1 METINKLLNLYFA
14 GETTIEQERELKNYF
29 ASTNVAAE
37 HKAYIQLF
45 ETFAAEKSEKYPTH
59 LPKIKTQFIHKKQ
72 FIISIIST
80 AAAASVLLLLTIF
93 MPKTEENY
101 IVINGI
107 RIDDSQLALQ
117 TARSKIIEIS
127 EIIETR
133 MKPVKNINKINESL
147 KPLQKL
153 EDLNKTIQHT
163 FDKLNFKL

>member
-1 METINKLLNLYFA
+1 METINKLLNLYFD
-14 GETTIEQERELKNYF
+14 GETTIEQEQELKKYF

-59 LPKIKTQFIHKKQ
+59 LPKIKTQFVHKKQ
-72 FIISIIST
+72 FIISLLT
-80 AAAASVLLLLTIF
+80 AVAASVLLLFTVFI
-93 MPKTEENY
+93 PKVEENY
-101 IVINGI
+101 IVINGK

-117 TARSKIIEIS
+117 TAREKIIKIS
-127 EIIETR
+127 ETIETR

-147 KPLQKL
+147 KPLHKL
-153 EDLNKTIQHT
+153 EDLNKTIQNT